1 MSVNNEVI
9 KICNDYFETYLKERN
24 FEKLLQFLNQDFK
37 GIGTGED
44 EFSKDS
50 YNSMRLFKRDIEQA
64 PSESPVQVSRVRS
77 RCSKHFISHRVL
89 YLRL

>member
-1 MSVNNEVI
+1 MSVKNEVI
-9 KICNDYFETYLKERN
+9 RICNDYFEAYLKDRN
-24 FEKLLQFLNQDFK
+24 FEKLFQFLSQDFK

-64 PSESPVQVSRVRS
+64 PSEVRYE
-77 RCSKHFISHRVL
+77 FQAFEVDVISSLSASLMAAV
-89 YLRL
+89 